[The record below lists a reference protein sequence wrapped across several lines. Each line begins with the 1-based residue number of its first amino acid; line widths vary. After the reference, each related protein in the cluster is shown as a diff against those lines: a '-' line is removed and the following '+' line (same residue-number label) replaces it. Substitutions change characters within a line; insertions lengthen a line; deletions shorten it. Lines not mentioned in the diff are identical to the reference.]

1 MNVHGRDKGFTLIE
15 LLVVVAI
22 VAIVTAAAVLSLSL
36 VGDDRD
42 ARTEARRLASLL
54 EVTLDESVMQG
65 REFGIELMT
74 GGYRFVEYDPLTLQ
88 WAELPFDETLR
99 PRTLPDGVSL
109 ELFMENQRVA
119 IDDEAAELDV
129 GEDEDRDAGIETY
142 APHVLVF
149 SSGDVTPFE
158 VHLFRSQMEDPV
170 VLRVD
175 PLGQAEIVTGEP
187 L

>member
-1 MNVHGRDKGFTLIE
+1 MKTPGRHKGFTLIE
-15 LLVVVAI
+15 ILVVVAI

-54 EVTLDESVMQG
+54 EVTLDESIMQG
-65 REFGIELMT
+65 REFGIELMS

-99 PRTLPDGVSL
+99 PRSLPEGVTL
-109 ELFMENQRVA
+109 ELFMENQRVLL
-119 IDDEAAELDV
+119 DDEAATLDT
-129 GEDEDRDAGIETY
+129 GDEEERDSQIESY

-158 VHLFRSQMEDPV
+158 IHVFRSQQEEPV

-175 PLGQAEIVTGEP
+175 PLGQAEIVTGEA